1 MLPSR
6 RLLYTLAVSARALKP
21 PTTRAR
27 TMSALAATTNTV
39 SNKDGAY
46 VRHAAKHR
54 TDAVEAEAGRY
65 HLHVALA
72 CPWAAGALSM
82 LYLKGLEDAISL
94 SIVHPTWQRT
104 RPEDPEDQHCGW
116 VYRAP
121 GDAPLSN
128 PLGHGSYDCDDALI
142 PDPTGA
148 ASIRDVY
155 AKAGDASGPFTT
167 PALFDKKT
175 GKLVSNES
183 MDILKLLNSAFDK
196 VAKHPEREFYPGDL
210 AGDLQTLNDELV
222 YPNVNNGVY
231 RCGFAQ
237 SQNAYDAA
245 VAGLFEALEDLDKR
259 LASQRFLGGDK
270 FSWLDLRL
278 YHTLVRF
285 DAVYVD
291 REKNAVQAEYQMGLK
306 SDPRRGLDVLQA
318 VMNPAHP
325 YSQFSVGSLES
336 LADRPGAPVRD
347 DLLAFYRKHYSAN
360 AMRLVVLGAEPL
372 DELEATESGGPLAW
386 FLMRDN
392 PLYVSVP
399 SSAANSL
406 IAEDAGVYD
415 FEAQ

>member
-1 MLPSR
+1 MLPTR
-6 RLLYTLAVSARALKP
+6 RLLYTTLALSRGASALKP

-94 SIVHPTWQRT
+94 SVVHPTWQRT
-104 RPEDPEDQHCGW
+104 RPDDPEDQHCGW

-167 PALFDKKT
+167 PAIFDKKT
-175 GKLVSNES
+175 G
-183 MDILKLLNSAFDK
+183 
-196 VAKHPEREFYPGDL
+196 
-210 AGDLQTLNDELV
+210 
-222 YPNVNNGVY
+222 
-231 RCGFAQ
+231 
-237 SQNAYDAA
+237 
-245 VAGLFEALEDLDKR
+245 
-259 LASQRFLGGDK
+259 
-270 FSWLDLRL
+270 
-278 YHTLVRF
+278 
-285 DAVYVD
+285 
-291 REKNAVQAEYQMGLK
+291 
-306 SDPRRGLDVLQA
+306 
-318 VMNPAHP
+318 
-325 YSQFSVGSLES
+325 
-336 LADRPGAPVRD
+336 
-347 DLLAFYRKHYSAN
+347 
-360 AMRLVVLGAEPL
+360 
-372 DELEATESGGPLAW
+372 
-386 FLMRDN
+386 
-392 PLYVSVP
+392 
-399 SSAANSL
+399 
-406 IAEDAGVYD
+406 
-415 FEAQ
+415 

>member
-6 RLLYTLAVSARALKP
+6 RLLYTLAISGGSRALKP
-21 PTTRAR
+21 PTTRVR
-27 TMSALAATTNTV
+27 TMSAIAATTNTV
-39 SNKDGAY
+39 ANKDGAY

-104 RPEDPEDQHCGW
+104 RPDDPEDQHCGW

-142 PDPTGA
+142 PDPAGA

-196 VAKHPEREFYPGDL
+196 VAKHPERNFYPGDL
-210 AGDLQTLNDELV
+210 AGDLQALNDELV

-231 RCGFAQ
+231 RCGFAK
-237 SQNAYDAA
+237 SQKAYDAA

-285 DAVYVD
+285 DPVYVVYFKTNVKRIAD
-291 REKNAVQAEYQMGLK
+291 YPNLVNFVRDVYQ
-306 SDPRRGLDVLQA
+306 
-318 VMNPAHP
+318 
-325 YSQFSVGSLES
+325 SVE
-336 LADRPGAPVRD
+336 PVRR
-347 DLLAFYRKHYSAN
+347 ATNIKHIKMHYYTSHPALN
-360 AMRLVVLGAEPL
+360 TYGIIPASMGP
-372 DELEATESGGPLAW
+372 DLEAEHGRG
-386 FLMRDN
+386 
-392 PLYVSVP
+392 
-399 SSAANSL
+399 AA
-406 IAEDAGVYD
+406 DGVY
-415 FEAQ
+415 FTH

>member
-1 MLPSR
+1 MLPTR
-6 RLLYTLAVSARALKP
+6 RLLYTTLALSGGTRALKP
-21 PTTRAR
+21 PTTRVR
-27 TMSALAATTNTV
+27 TMSALATTNTV
-39 SNKDGAY
+39 ANKDGAY

-94 SIVHPTWQRT
+94 SVVHPTWQRT
-104 RPEDPEDQHCGW
+104 RPDDPEDQHCGW

-196 VAKHPEREFYPGDL
+196 VAKHPERTFYPGDL
-210 AGDLQTLNDELV
+210 AGDL
-222 YPNVNNGVY
+222 
-231 RCGFAQ
+231 R
-237 SQNAYDAA
+237 
-245 VAGLFEALEDLDKR
+245 ALYCALSR
-259 LASQRFLGGDK
+259 YF
-270 FSWLDLRL
+270 
-278 YHTLVRF
+278 
-285 DAVYVD
+285 
-291 REKNAVQAEYQMGLK
+291 
-306 SDPRRGLDVLQA
+306 
-318 VMNPAHP
+318 
-325 YSQFSVGSLES
+325 
-336 LADRPGAPVRD
+336 VRD
-347 DLLAFYRKHYSAN
+347 CRPKSI
-360 AMRLVVLGAEPL
+360 V
-372 DELEATESGGPLAW
+372 
-386 FLMRDN
+386 
-392 PLYVSVP
+392 
-399 SSAANSL
+399 
-406 IAEDAGVYD
+406 
-415 FEAQ
+415 